1 MLFKELQ
8 KLVTNVINF
17 VNGVEDYTKSE
28 TPEERE
34 KRRLLLIKYLKKAGI
49 KIEE

>member
-1 MLFKELQ
+1 MLFKDLK

-17 VNGVEDYTKSE
+17 MNGVEDYTKSE

-34 KRRLLLIKYLKKAGI
+34 KKRLLLIKYLKKAGI